1 MTAWFSVYPHLGGGR
16 GTYLPVL
23 QELRRAAGCHVP
35 TLPGRDGRY
44 GEPACRTFGSLADDL
59 WRQLRVELDAGG
71 DPREL
76 VLFGFSMGALLA
88 TELAA
93 RLSDQGIGCRGLVVA
108 GSPPPHLID
117 ADARVGHLPDDEF
130 VEALAT
136 HGMMVRTAL
145 PEAELRAL
153 MLPIWRADCAVVESH
168 PRARVRLDCPVLAVA
183 GSEDPLVGAE
193 HLAAWQQVGGPGSRS
208 VAVPGGHGAVLED
221 HRVLLELLVEA
232 ADLETRTPR

>member
-23 QELRRAAGCHVP
+23 QELRRVASCHVP

-44 GEPACRTFGSLADDL
+44 GEPARRTFEALVDDL
-59 WRQLRVELDAGG
+59 WRQLRVELDAGA

-88 TELAA
+88 TELAV
-93 RLSDQGIGCRGLVVA
+93 RLSDQGTGCRGLVVA
-108 GSPPPHLID
+108 GSPPPHLLRGEPI
-117 ADARVGHLPDDEF
+117 GHLPDDAF
-130 VEALAT
+130 VAALAA
-136 HGMMVRTAL
+136 HGVMTPTLL

-168 PRARVRLDCPVLAVA
+168 PRTPVRLDCPVLAVA
-183 GSEDPLVGAE
+183 GTEDPVVDAE
-193 HLAAWQQVGGPGSRS
+193 QLAAWQQVGGPGSRS
-208 VAVPGGHGAVLED
+208 MSVPGGHATVLDD
-221 HRVLLELLVEA
+221 HHLLLELLTDA
-232 ADLETRTPR
+232 AGLDLRTSR